1 MSGLGLGIA
10 SLVTGVGT
18 TAMSFAEKA
27 KQENKARK
35 AQAKADEM
43 LSEARAKL
51 QINFADALSIAKEP
65 YERQREAMLSAGAQV
80 MEQAVESE
88 RGAAATAGR
97 VLAMQQEGQGQIRDQ
112 QSRDIFNLEA
122 MQAEEDSR
130 LRDVNAQLD
139 LGEVEGA
146 QLAAAASENAAK
158 VAEGQAIQGVANVVQ
173 QAIAMPKLYGNTK
186 SSRAV
191 NKMGRLVKR
200 GKNLDYNTDILDT
213 ATDNQ
218 YTKAAVGNDFI
229 KGFGNVGD
237 RGYVAS
243 QDRSA
248 GFVPQQTMYKRTDGG
263 ADVNITG
270 LVNAK
275 SANEKRD
282 WWNDQDTEFINWYMQ
297 NKLRKK

>member
-130 LRDVNAQLD
+130 LRAVNAQLD

-146 QLAAAASENAAK
+146 QLAAAASETAAK

-191 NKMGRLVKR
+191 NEMERLVKR
-200 GKNLDYNTDILDT
+200 GDYLDYNTAIMDT
-213 ATDNQ
+213 GNQ
-218 YTKAAVGNDFI
+218 YTVAQEGN
-229 KGFGNVGD
+229 
-237 RGYVAS
+237 
-243 QDRSA
+243 
-248 GFVPQQTMYKRTDGG
+248 VPQQTMYNWGEG
-263 ADVNITG
+263 NANQVNITG
-270 LVNAK
+270 LINAK

-282 WWNDQDTEFINWYMQ
+282 WWNNQDLPFINWYAQ
-297 NKLRKK
+297 NKLQK

>member
-146 QLAAAASENAAK
+146 QLAAAASETAAN

-191 NKMGRLVKR
+191 NEMERLVKR
-200 GKNLDYNTDILDT
+200 GDYLDYNTAIMDT
-213 ATDNQ
+213 GNQ
-218 YTKAAVGNDFI
+218 YTVAQEGN
-229 KGFGNVGD
+229 
-237 RGYVAS
+237 
-243 QDRSA
+243 
-248 GFVPQQTMYKRTDGG
+248 VPQQTMYNWGEG
-263 ADVNITG
+263 NANQVNITG

-282 WWNDQDTEFINWYMQ
+282 WWNNQDLPFINWYAQ
-297 NKLRKK
+297 NKLQK